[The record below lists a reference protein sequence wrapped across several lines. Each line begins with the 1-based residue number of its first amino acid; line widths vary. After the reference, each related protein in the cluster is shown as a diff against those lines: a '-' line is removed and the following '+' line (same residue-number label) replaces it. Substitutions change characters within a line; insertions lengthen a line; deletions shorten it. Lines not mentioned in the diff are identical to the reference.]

1 MNVFPLQEK
10 KTTTCVKA
18 REGWG
23 AGGSVVSHVFKIYSN
38 KTNLELF
45 LPLLAIDRRVT
56 ASDVMDG

>member
-10 KTTTCVKA
+10 KQHPVSK
-18 REGWG
+18 RERGRG
-23 AGGSVVSHVFKIYSN
+23 GGSVVSHVFKIYSN

-45 LPLLAIDRRVT
+45 LPLLALDRRVT